1 MTVNS
6 FTEPR
11 RGTPHV
17 SHHPGR
23 VATAPVVIPTTWHRL
38 VWLDSVLALDNWER
52 ALRVASAF
60 EEVLHI
66 WLQISAFSLIKPTLS
81 RLISPVFFF
90 FPTSFGGQI
99 NLPWQQTVAV
109 DFLIRHG
116 ASVLDRSLMETTGR
130 FHDRG
135 FEGLSRGSSQTDPRL
150 LAGRGVGLHAEPC
163 QARTWQ
169 GNQASLEEEL
179 AVNQ

>member
-23 VATAPVVIPTTWHRL
+23 VATALVVIPTTWHRL

-81 RLISPVFFF
+81 RLISPVFFSF
-90 FPTSFGGQI
+90 QLRLGVKLIFPGSKPLQSTS
-99 NLPWQQTVAV
+99 
-109 DFLIRHG
+109 
-116 ASVLDRSLMETTGR
+116 
-130 FHDRG
+130 
-135 FEGLSRGSSQTDPRL
+135 
-150 LAGRGVGLHAEPC
+150 
-163 QARTWQ
+163 
-169 GNQASLEEEL
+169 
-179 AVNQ
+179 